1 MNININMSM
10 NICNTDI
17 NCRGQYL
24 QRHHHITEQHKPRHV
39 FPSSSDSI
47 LPFQSSTRLN
57 ALPPA
62 ASVAAVATATA
73 TATAT
78 TIGPAVV
85 QRVCFL
91 LHSDPVFVLSAVLLL
106 STFGITLERR
116 TTIGKAL
123 SAPLATMALALIVAN
138 FGIIPISSPIYD
150 IINRSLVPLAVP
162 LLLFDSDLRRVLSS
176 TGTLLLAFLLGAIST
191 VVGTLIAYTLV
202 PLRALGPHDGWRVGA
217 ALAARHIG
225 GAINFVAVAE
235 TLSVGGTAVS
245 AAIAADNVVVALY
258 FGVLFY
264 LAKAG
269 DVDVDVDVDVDDG
282 GMLGGEEEEEEE
294 EEDGG
299 EVV

>member
-1 MNININMSM
+1 M

-39 FPSSSDSI
+39 FPSSSNSI

-62 ASVAAVATATA
+62 ASVATVATA

-138 FGIIPISSPIYD
+138 FGIIPFSSPIYD

-162 LLLFDSDLRRVLSS
+162 LLLF
-176 TGTLLLAFLLGAIST
+176 AFLLGAIST

-202 PLRALGPHDGWRVGA
+202 PLRALGPHD
-217 ALAARHIG
+217 
-225 GAINFVAVAE
+225 
-235 TLSVGGTAVS
+235 
-245 AAIAADNVVVALY
+245 
-258 FGVLFY
+258 
-264 LAKAG
+264 
-269 DVDVDVDVDVDDG
+269 
-282 GMLGGEEEEEEE
+282 
-294 EEDGG
+294 
-299 EVV
+299 